1 MHPMKDERL
10 SKTDE
15 LATMLNIPRSDQQSA
30 DKEKVNAEDPDFFAL
45 SEARP
50 KRSGMSEA
58 DAPTEKEQSRT
69 AAETDDQ
76 TPKEEIRTL
85 PETGAYSH
93 FSEAQEDGSENGG
106 VSAHFTESGEQ
117 AEDGESEDESEEDD
131 PYAGLSRPKRILKRT
146 GNFFANLGFLGKAVI
161 YVTLVLI
168 VSAYLAY
175 YIISIGNDVFAL
187 VTGSTEIKVT
197 LPEDATEDTVA
208 DILTDKG
215 LVDYKWV
222 FSYYMQHYG
231 DGETI
236 RFIPGEH
243 TLNTDMNYS
252 QLLTALTTAY
262 RPREIVTLTFP
273 EGFTV
278 DEIIDLFVANGVGT
292 REGFVDAINNY
303 PYKHEF
309 VQLLEQQ
316 QWPKSRVYRLEGYLY
331 PDTYDFYTDTEEY
344 LAINKLLNNFNDKV
358 WADWKRTY
366 AEQCEQN
373 GFTLDEIIT
382 LASMIEAEGKTA
394 EDFECISY
402 VFHNRLKNPAEF
414 PKLESDAT
422 IQYAYE
428 LAGLDREQDASQIN
442 IQFNSPYNTYLYDG
456 LPPGAI
462 CNAGTD
468 AILAAIYPSPPLDE
482 DDKPIKNIYFFVS
495 NNAGKTYY
503 AKTAF
508 QHERNKE
515 RVQKENEAMQNEA
528 SEG

>member
-1 MHPMKDERL
+1 MKDERL

-15 LATMLNIPRSDQQSA
+15 LATMLNISRADQQPT
-30 DKEKVNAEDPDFFAL
+30 DGGETHAEDQDFFAL
-45 SEARP
+45 SEMRP
-50 KRSGMSEA
+50 KRNDLPEA
-58 DAPTEKEQSRT
+58 DVPTEKEQVRD
-69 AAETDDQ
+69 AAEAE
-76 TPKEEIRTL
+76 TPAGKEGTPTVSEA
-85 PETGAYSH
+85 GAYSH

-106 VSAHFTESGEQ
+106 VSAHFTESGE
-117 AEDGESEDESEEDD
+117 EDDDSESEDEFEEDD
-131 PYAGLSRPKRILKRT
+131 PYAGLSRPKRILKRI
-146 GNFFANLGFLGKAVI
+146 GNFFAGMGFLGKAVI

-175 YIISIGNDVFAL
+175 YVIAIGNDVFAL
-187 VTGSTEIKVT
+187 VTGSTEMKVT
-197 LPEDATEDTVA
+197 LPEDATEDMVA
-208 DILTDKG
+208 EILVDKG

-222 FSYYMQHYG
+222 FSYYLRHYG

-252 QLLTALTTAY
+252 QLLAALTSDY
-262 RPREIVTLTFP
+262 KPREIVTLTFP

-292 REGFVDAINNY
+292 REGFVEAINNY

-309 VQLLEQQ
+309 VQLLDQQ
-316 QWPKSRVYRLEGYLY
+316 GWPENRVYRLEGYLY
-331 PDTYDFYTDTEEY
+331 PDTYDFYTDTEEH

-358 WADWKRTY
+358 WVDWKRTY

-373 GFTLDEIIT
+373 GFSLDEIIT

-402 VFHNRLKNPAEF
+402 VFHNRLKNPADF

-428 LAGLDREQDASQIN
+428 LAGMDREQDASQIN
-442 IQFNSPYNTYLYDG
+442 VQFDSPYNTYLYDG

-468 AILAAIYPSPPLDE
+468 AILAAIYPSPPLD
-482 DDKPIKNIYFFVS
+482 DNDKPITNIYFFVS

-515 RVQKENEAMQNEA
+515 RVRQENEAMKNEA